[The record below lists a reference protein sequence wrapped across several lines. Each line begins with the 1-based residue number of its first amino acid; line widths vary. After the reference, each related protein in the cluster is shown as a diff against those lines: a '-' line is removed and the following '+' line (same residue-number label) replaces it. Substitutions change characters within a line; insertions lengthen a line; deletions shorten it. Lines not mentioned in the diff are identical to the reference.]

1 MIKKRNK
8 KNVLRNLKIEMI
20 NYELYDTI
28 LGYEIL
34 YDSKNS
40 KYGVKL
46 ISKIKWFST
55 PRKAKEFIYRYL
67 RD

>member
-1 MIKKRNK
+1 
-8 KNVLRNLKIEMI
+8 MI